1 MNQGFSCLAKYIL
14 PLKLYGK
21 LSLAYIPPDV
31 EDARMSERER
41 ISWVELITKLVA
53 GTLYFGHIL
62 SLPAGADLL
71 DPHTARIAMWFIGPI
86 IVVSIVCGALMRV
99 VQKRTGGGSDAAQHD
114 ERDSLINL
122 RATRIAFGV
131 FTVAVGAVWMLIML
145 IERERSYRGEPA
157 TVLELL
163 STGPLQVMHVAQLLL
178 LSGLLASITLNASRI
193 FYYRRGY

>member
-1 MNQGFSCLAKYIL
+1 
-14 PLKLYGK
+14 
-21 LSLAYIPPDV
+21 
-31 EDARMSERER
+31 MSERER
-41 ISWVELITKLVA
+41 ISWVELIAKLVA
-53 GTLYFGHIL
+53 GSWYFGHIL
-62 SLPAGADLL
+62 SLPTGADLL
-71 DPHTARIAMWFIGPI
+71 DPKLAMWLVWPI

-131 FTVAVGAVWMLIML
+131 FTVAVGAVWMLVML
-145 IERERSYRGEPA
+145 IERERSYRDGHGEPA